1 MVQIFTCFGCDQE
14 IERVVDSNANYPVE
28 YRLADHE
35 GRKERGTVGR
45 PLCDFYRPP
54 KLAASFIL
62 QQSPWNSGHFPN
74 YVNPKMDA
82 PKGKRV
88 MSAKEFREYA
98 DECMRSA
105 KMAKSVKERRD
116 FLQKAEA

>member
-1 MVQIFTCFGCDQE
+1 
-14 IERVVDSNANYPVE
+14 
-28 YRLADHE
+28 
-35 GRKERGTVGR
+35 
-45 PLCDFYRPP
+45 
-54 KLAASFIL
+54 
-62 QQSPWNSGHFPN
+62 
-74 YVNPKMDA
+74 MDA

-116 FLQKAEA
+116 FYRIRKLGFRPPIYGDRKPHSSTVRIA

>member
-1 MVQIFTCFGCDQE
+1 
-14 IERVVDSNANYPVE
+14 
-28 YRLADHE
+28 
-35 GRKERGTVGR
+35 
-45 PLCDFYRPP
+45 
-54 KLAASFIL
+54 
-62 QQSPWNSGHFPN
+62 
-74 YVNPKMDA
+74 MDA

-116 FLQKAEA
+116 FLQKAEAWLQAADLWRPQTSLLNSPDSVTVSASERN